1 MRSLPYR
8 SRQALVYHYGVSVAT
23 DSLKS
28 LRRLIGNFRAGLL
41 GRPPDYAVLEVSG
54 SLPEFA
60 PRLGPLRR
68 RLAPFPS
75 GPSLE
80 GLREALEAVSYD
92 GRPAGV
98 VLRIRGLDAGWAALE
113 ELRGELLRFRE
124 AGGRVVAY
132 LREDADSRAYYLACA
147 ADELLA
153 SPLATLGVTGLRSRV
168 VFAREALERAGL
180 RAEVLAVSPYKSAYD
195 ALSRTGFSR
204 ESREQA
210 ERLLDARFSELVGAV
225 AGARGMTEE
234 AVRKLIDRAP
244 FPAREALEAGLL
256 DGVCYE
262 DELPERLGGARV
274 GGWRE
279 ARRSLRFPPGR
290 PRRRKVGLVSVSGVI
305 VRGRSR
311 SLPVPLPFFGR
322 EQAGAESVAAALR
335 AAGKNRRVASVLLHV
350 ESRGG
355 DALASDL
362 IWREVVRLRRSKPV
376 VVLMG
381 NFAASGGY
389 YVGVGADRI
398 VARRNTLTGSVGV
411 VLLRPVAGGL
421 YGRLGLRPE
430 VLQRGANAGILDPA
444 TEPGPGELAA
454 LRRQLEYAYRE
465 FRERVASGRRI
476 SQERLEGLAGGR
488 VWTGEEARRA
498 GLVDGTGGFREAL
511 RLAGELGGVRVDSP
525 GAVVRIRAR
534 EVPAAPPPA
543 AGLWAVMPYDVCDI

>member
-1 MRSLPYR
+1 M
-8 SRQALVYHYGVSVAT
+8 YHYGVSVAT

-28 LRRLIGNFRAGLL
+28 LRRLLGNVRARLL
-41 GRPPDYAVLEVSG
+41 GRPPGYVWLEVSG
-54 SLPEFA
+54 DLPEFS
-60 PRLGPLRR
+60 PRLGLLRR
-68 RLAPFPS
+68 RLAPFPA

-80 GLREALEAVSYD
+80 ALRGALEAVLYD

-98 VLRIRGLDAGWAALE
+98 VLGIRGLGAGWASLE

-132 LREDADSRAYYLACA
+132 LGEDVDSRAYYLACA
-147 ADELLA
+147 ADEVLA
-153 SPLATLGVTGLRSRV
+153 APLATLVLTGLRSRV
-168 VFAREALERAGL
+168 VFVREALERVGL

-204 ESREQA
+204 EAREQA
-210 ERLLDARFSELVGAV
+210 ERLLDERFAELLEAV
-225 AGARGMTEE
+225 SGSRGIPGE
-234 AVRKLIDRAP
+234 AVRRLVDRAP
-244 FPAREALEAGLL
+244 LPAREALEAGLL

-262 DELPERLGGARV
+262 DELPERLGGVRVARW
-274 GGWRE
+274 GE
-279 ARRSLRFPPGR
+279 ARRSIRVPPER
-290 PRRRKVGLVSVSGVI
+290 PRRRRVGLVSVSGLI

-311 SLPVPLPFFGR
+311 SLPMPLPFFGG
-322 EQAGAESVAAALR
+322 EQAGADSVSAALR
-335 AAGKNRRVASVLLHV
+335 AAERDRWVAAVLLHV

-362 IWREVVRLRRSKPV
+362 IWREVARLRRRKPV

-389 YVGVGADRI
+389 YVGAAADRI

-411 VLLRPVAGGL
+411 VLVRPVASGL

-430 VLQRGANAGILDPA
+430 ALQRGANAGIMDPA
-444 TEPGPGELAA
+444 TEPGPGELEA

-465 FRERVASGRRI
+465 FRMRVAGGRGI
-476 SQERLEGLAGGR
+476 PPERLERLAGGR

-511 RLAGELGGVRVDSP
+511 RLAGELGGVRVDGP
-525 GAVVRIRAR
+525 GAVVRLSPRGSPPAPLPAR
-534 EVPAAPPPA
+534 DQEGAPPLSVGP
-543 AGLWAVMPYDVCDI
+543 WAIMPYDVCDI